1 MEVWTRDSGY
11 GSRGSEVGNRRP
23 GCTGSPVRR
32 LVAGRSL
39 VAQWRRGYERLGAVQ
54 TPGLV
59 AGIVLVSWL
68 LAACGGPPIGTPT
81 PIPADVVRPVQPT
94 PDYPEN
100 ARVFT
105 LATPS
110 RTPIFVP
117 TSTPLPSAAQVA
129 QVEAPPDL
137 RGSLVLRQPPS
148 ALGIASGGAAIYD
161 APGGRAVGRVPVG
174 GLLTVTGR
182 SADGRWLSV
191 YNEEAV
197 FGWTPAGQLRLFGD
211 EDLVVVEEA
220 VDPAPVAT
228 LLARVMEP
236 VAVIDDILAA
246 REAAATA
253 TAQAPP
259 PGTPTGA
266 AISGGTIPPPAAAA
280 PGPAAGAN
288 SLLPT
293 VTPSADVAGAPIG
306 ALQATISAE
315 QRVNLRTRPTTTAAI
330 VAKLAPGAAVQVTGR
345 TVAGDWL
352 RVEAALG
359 NGWIAAELVQ
369 VAGDRARLPIVSAE

>member
-1 MEVWTRDSGY
+1 
-11 GSRGSEVGNRRP
+11 
-23 GCTGSPVRR
+23 
-32 LVAGRSL
+32 
-39 VAQWRRGYERLGAVQ
+39 
-54 TPGLV
+54 
-59 AGIVLVSWL
+59 
-68 LAACGGPPIGTPT
+68 
-81 PIPADVVRPVQPT
+81 
-94 PDYPEN
+94 
-100 ARVFT
+100 
-105 LATPS
+105 
-110 RTPIFVP
+110 
-117 TSTPLPSAAQVA
+117 VA

-148 ALGIASGGAAIYD
+148 ALGIASGGAAIYEK
-161 APGGRAVGRVPVG
+161 PGGRAIRQVAVG

-191 YNEEAV
+191 YDDDAV

-259 PGTPTGA
+259 PSAPDATA
-266 AISGGTIPPPAAAA
+266 SSGGSLPPPAASGA
-280 PGPAAGAN
+280 AAGAN

-293 VTPSADVAGAPIG
+293 VTPLAAANGALAG
-306 ALQATISAE
+306 ALQAKISAE

-330 VAKLAPGAAVQVTGR
+330 VAKLAPGAALQVTGR
-345 TVAGDWL
+345 TAAGDWV
-352 RVEAALG
+352 RVESAVG
-359 NGWIAAELVQ
+359 SGWISAELAEI
-369 VAGDRARLPIVSAE
+369 AGDRARLPIVSTE